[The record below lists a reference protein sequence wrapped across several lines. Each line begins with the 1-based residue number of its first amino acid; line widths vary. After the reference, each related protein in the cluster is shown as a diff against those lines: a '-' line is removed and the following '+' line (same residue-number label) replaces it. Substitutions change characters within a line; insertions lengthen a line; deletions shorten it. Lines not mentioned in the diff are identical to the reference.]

1 MASETPVALAKPFAD
16 LAITRLMVLLTFG
29 TGVVDAAGYIGL
41 HKVFVANM
49 TGNVVFIGLG
59 LAGTADLPVVRS
71 LIALA
76 GFAAGALL
84 GGRYQRGL
92 DPQERIPRRTV
103 LLLSAV
109 AVLLGGLT
117 VAFAIRIYS
126 GWGLEVATAV
136 FAIAMGLQAA
146 AARRLAVTDVST
158 VVITSTLASLA
169 ADSRLAGGPRTR
181 QLRRL
186 GAVLAMLLGACAG
199 ALLVRLHLAV
209 PLGLAC
215 VIALVVS
222 LALVRLR
229 VTAARRASRP
239 DSARS
244 PGRPVR
250 AV

>member
-1 MASETPVALAKPFAD
+1 VSETETASAKPLVDVAV
-16 LAITRLMVLLTFG
+16 TRLMVLLTFG

-76 GFAAGALL
+76 GFVAGALL
-84 GGRYQRGL
+84 AGRYQRGL
-92 DPQERIPRRTV
+92 DPGERIPRRTIQ
-103 LLLSAV
+103 LCTAV
-109 AVLLGGLT
+109 AILLAGLT

-136 FAIAMGLQAA
+136 FAVAMGMQAA

-169 ADSRLAGGPRTR
+169 ADSRVAGGSRTR

-186 GAVLAMLLGACAG
+186 GAVLAMLAGACAG
-199 ALLVRLHLAV
+199 ALLLRLHLAV

-215 VIALVVS
+215 VIAAVVS
-222 LALVRLR
+222 LVLVRLR
-229 VTAARRASRP
+229 ATSARREP
-239 DSARS
+239 QPNSALS
-244 PGRPVR
+244 PSHPLR